1 MITPLLARR
10 SSNLFSRIA
19 PLAVAMLLFL
29 VSTSLAVINMDQGG
43 AAKSPTAPPD
53 PHAGFTPPLASNPNP
68 ADATPTPFARPTFES
83 AIDLSRLRL
92 LAVDH
97 MDQVKILDSWART
110 SLFTIAHHGSL
121 EGQDPLYTA
130 LDIAFRPEVWS
141 VRNIIYIQAI
151 PIREQLVPLASDKI
165 EGDRILH
172 SGLVSPAFLDD
183 RRVIDLLQR
192 LSLDTRLS
200 PSVGKIFSALDTF
213 DRLAE
218 SLRIC
223 PPDAAHRTSPWVHPV
238 HLLANLPNP
247 PKDHLANF
255 KLEDLTPVPGYS
267 ADQAWRINL
276 AFEQLIAGWR
286 DADPKLAM
294 TGANSLCDI
303 LPTIDPAGYPSH
315 AKRVTELW
323 YNRTYFGTVANVF
336 LYFIAMTLFLMVAV
350 GAAKKV
356 ERPALVV
363 FTVAVAVHFTS
374 MAIRYWLA
382 QRWPTQNQFESVL
395 GSALLGCIVGW
406 ILEMKKRTGLFGMA
420 FSFVGF
426 LAMTGCMTAPYWSG
440 RDIGGTIAKTPGI
453 LTTTY
458 WLYIHVNIVISSY
471 ALIGA
476 SFALALVYLGARLWF
491 WVNPLEP
498 GYQLPDDGETP
509 TLPQQSPP
517 SAGGATARAT
527 LPVADTAALQQA
539 ASKRTT
545 LLESLDQANMVVL
558 QLAFWFLGIGIICG
572 AIWAD
577 QSWGRPWGWD
587 PKETFA
593 LVTWIVYLI
602 IVHSRFVTRAKGDAT
617 AWLSV
622 AGFAVMMFNWIGVNF
637 WLAGL
642 HSYA

>member
-1 MITPLLARR
+1 MIPQLATQSSRTRTLAALCTTFLL
-10 SSNLFSRIA
+10 LI
-19 PLAVAMLLFL
+19 
-29 VSTSLAVINMDQGG
+29 VSTTLAINMDQGG
-43 AAKSPTAPPD
+43 ASKAPTAPPD
-53 PHAGFTPPLASNPNP
+53 PHASFAPPSTNP
-68 ADATPTPFARPTFES
+68 ADTTTPTPFSRPTFEQS
-83 AIDLSRLRL
+83 LDLSRLRL
-92 LAVDH
+92 LAIDH

-110 SLFTIAHHGSL
+110 SLSTIAHHGSL

-130 LDIAFRPEVWS
+130 LDIAFRPEVWAQQ
-141 VRNIIYIQAI
+141 NIIYIQAI
-151 PIREQLVPLASDKI
+151 PIREQLVSFAPDKV

-183 RRVIDLLQR
+183 AKIIDLLQR

-200 PSVGKIFSALDTF
+200 PSVGKVFSALDTF

-218 SLRIC
+218 SLQIC
-223 PPDAAHRTSPWVHPV
+223 PPDATHRSSPWVHPV

-247 PKDHLANF
+247 PKDLLANF
-255 KLEDLTPVPGYS
+255 KVEDLTPVPGYS
-267 ADQAWRINL
+267 ADQSWRINL

-286 DADPKLAM
+286 DADPKLAT
-294 TGANSLCDI
+294 TGINSLCDI
-303 LPTIDPAGYPSH
+303 LPTIDPAGYPSN

-336 LYFIAMTLFLMVAV
+336 LYFIAMTLFLLVAV
-350 GAAKKV
+350 GAAPKV
-356 ERPALVV
+356 EKSALVI
-363 FTVAVAVHFTS
+363 FTIAVGVHLAS

-406 ILEMKKRTGLFGMA
+406 ILEMRKRNGLFGMA

-440 RDIGGTIAKTPGI
+440 RDIGGTIGKTPGI

-471 ALIGA
+471 ALIGG
-476 SFALALVYLGARLWF
+476 SFAIALVYLACRLWF

-498 GYQLPDDGETP
+498 GYELPNDGGSSP
-509 TLPQQSPP
+509 PPQSPP
-517 SAGGATARAT
+517 SPTARAVA
-527 LPVADTAALQQA
+527 VADTASLQQA
-539 ASKRTT
+539 TAKRTT
-545 LLESLDQANMVVL
+545 LLETLDQANMVVL

-602 IVHSRFVTRAKGDAT
+602 IVHSRFVTRAKGDTT